1 MFCIYCG
8 RQLQEGETCNCRS
21 QAQDPVSQ
29 INEAQNQ
36 WSQEN
41 QPANEAQNSWNQQPQ
56 PDQGYGYNPQG
67 QSYGY
72 GQPQDQQGNGYSQQ
86 GYGQPNGQYQQGY
99 GPQGQQGQPNPQW
112 AQQAQWMNQKKDA
125 FVSSA
130 KNMFSEIVPILK
142 SPANHVADLARSGNM
157 MVGLEFII
165 ARCVLVLIGVL
176 ILLAKIK
183 GSMGYYGDYIK
194 MPWGQSILLALICT
208 AGLDFL
214 WALFLMLFTKAFGGK
229 TNYSAMVS
237 IVGSMDMYKCLI
249 TLVSI
254 VFVLFAPTFGITI
267 FSLGSLVIYLE
278 IGAFHTYTDLNND
291 RKGYAYLVAKVVFG
305 IAALIIISIV
315 GGSMIVSA
323 IQNLTSELTYL
334 F

>member
-1 MFCIYCG
+1 MFCVYCG
-8 RQLQEGETCNCRS
+8 KQLQEGETCNCRS
-21 QAQDPVSQ
+21 QAPDPMSQ
-29 INEAQNQ
+29 INAAQDQ
-36 WSQEN
+36 WDQETRPLTQEESQWDQETRPLTQEEN
-41 QPANEAQNSWNQQPQ
+41 QWNQQAQ
-56 PDQGYGYNPQG
+56 PDQSYGYGQQQG
-67 QSYGY
+67 YGY
-72 GQPQDQQGNGYSQQ
+72 GQPQDQQG
-86 GYGQPNGQYQQGY
+86 Y
-99 GPQGQQGQPNPQW
+99 GPQDQQGQPNPQW

-183 GSMGYYGDYIK
+183 GSFGYYGDYIK
-194 MPWGQSILLALICT
+194 LPWGQSIILALICT

-278 IGAFHTYTDLNND
+278 IAAFNTYTDLNND
-291 RKGYAYLVAKVVFG
+291 RKGYAYLVARVVFG
-305 IAALIIISIV
+305 IVALIVVSLV
-315 GGSMIVSA
+315 DDSMIVSA
-323 IQNLTSELTYL
+323 IQYLTSELTYL